1 MNTQYRQYEVYYLP
15 WAPFDWDYIGGN
27 LRVGKVVFR
36 PFSDDALRGI
46 DERVADYLRLY
57 FSRFRDLYNNPVN
70 TITVCHYDPK
80 HRGLLEPMTD
90 DQRADFA
97 AAVDVLT
104 FCCIWGELRETF
116 EWGRRIKPPPNSE
129 TLESRAHRFSPDVLA
144 NPPMVTLFTHGL
156 WHTEQVDKIF
166 FQIPLPAHHRG
177 KIQPNLELLEL
188 LNQVFNDSFDPHLRE
203 RLLRSLRW
211 FRIAHRQVQ
220 TIDAEIQIVE
230 ICTALEVLLNLQ
242 RDRNRKNNP
251 FVQAVEQWITAAEGE
266 EDVVRVEESANQQR
280 SSLTTKAGL
289 WAQNFYELRNA
300 IVHEGIQS
308 DELLYYPAVDAH
320 DQPSQVSQ
328 LSVASLVYGS
338 MLIQKVDEATGY
350 LHSAVRAA
358 VDAPAEERE
367 SMNQLYK
374 RSEWG
379 VRGCLERLGWV
390 RPFVYTTEK
399 IQSLRERWT
408 ELDKELGGVLSSE
421 QIIAERQAKRTQ
433 PKIGGSMKE

>member
-1 MNTQYRQYEVYYLP
+1 MNTQYRQYEVNYLP
-15 WAPFDWDYIGGN
+15 WTPFDWDYIGGE
-27 LRVGKVVFR
+27 LRLGKVVFR
-36 PFSDDALRGI
+36 PLSDDALQGI
-46 DERVADYLRLY
+46 DQQIADYLRLY
-57 FSRFRDLYNNPVN
+57 FSRFRDLYNAPVN
-70 TITVCHYDPK
+70 TITLCHYDPE
-80 HRGLLEPMTD
+80 HRGLLEPMSD
-90 DQRADFA
+90 AQQAEFA
-97 AAVDVLT
+97 GIIDALT

-144 NPPMVTLFTHGL
+144 DPPMVTLVTHGL
-156 WHTEQVDKIF
+156 MHTEQVDKIF
-166 FQIPLPAHHRG
+166 FQMPLPAHHRG

-188 LNQVFNDSFDPHLRE
+188 LNQVFNDSFDPQLRE

-251 FVQAVEQWITAAEGE
+251 FVQAVEQWITATEGE

-320 DQPSQVSQ
+320 GQPSQVSQ
-328 LSVASLVYGS
+328 LSVASLVYGAL
-338 MLIQKVDEATGY
+338 LIQEIDAQVGY
-350 LHSAVRAA
+350 LHPAVREAI
-358 VDAPAEERE
+358 DAPQEERAF
-367 SMNQLYK
+367 MNQLYK
-374 RSEWG
+374 RSAWG
-379 VRGCLERLGWV
+379 VRDCLERLGWV
-390 RPFVYTTEK
+390 RPFVYTIEE
-399 IQSLRERWT
+399 IQRLREHWT
-408 ELDKELGGVLSSE
+408 ELDEQLGNILSSE

>member
-57 FSRFRDLYNNPVN
+57 FSRYRDLYNAPVN
-70 TITVCHYDPK
+70 TITLCHYDPE
-80 HRGLLEPMTD
+80 HRGLLEPMSD
-90 DQRADFA
+90 AQQAEFA
-97 AAVDVLT
+97 GIIDTLT
-104 FCCIWGELRETF
+104 FCCIWGELREALNRG
-116 EWGRRIKPPPNSE
+116 WRLLPPPNAE
-129 TLESRAHRFSPDVLA
+129 TLECRAHRFSPDVLA
-144 NPPMVTLFTHGL
+144 DPPMVTLVTHGL
-156 WHTEQVDKIF
+156 MHTEQVDKIF
-166 FQIPLPAHHRG
+166 FQMPLPAHHRG

-251 FVQAVEQWITAAEGE
+251 FVQAVEQWITATEGE

-320 DQPSQVSQ
+320 GQPSQVSQ
-328 LSVASLVYGS
+328 LSVASLVYGAL
-338 MLIQKVDEATGY
+338 LIQEIDAQVGY
-350 LHSAVRAA
+350 LHPAVREAIN
-358 VDAPAEERE
+358 APQEERAF
-367 SMNQLYK
+367 MNQLYK
-374 RSEWG
+374 RSAWG
-379 VRGCLERLGWV
+379 VRDCLERLGWV
-390 RPFVYTTEK
+390 RPFVYTIEE
-399 IQSLRERWT
+399 IQRLREHWT
-408 ELDKELGGVLSSE
+408 ELDEQLGNILSSE

>member
-1 MNTQYRQYEVYYLP
+1 M
-15 WAPFDWDYIGGN
+15 
-27 LRVGKVVFR
+27 
-36 PFSDDALRGI
+36 SDAQQAEFAGIIDA
-46 DERVADYLRLY
+46 
-57 FSRFRDLYNNPVN
+57 
-70 TITVCHYDPK
+70 
-80 HRGLLEPMTD
+80 
-90 DQRADFA
+90 
-97 AAVDVLT
+97 LT
-104 FCCIWGELRETF
+104 FCCIWGELRKALNRG
-116 EWGRRIKPPPNSE
+116 WRLLPPPNSE
-129 TLESRAHRFSPDVLA
+129 TLECRAHRFSPDVLA
-144 NPPMVTLFTHGL
+144 NPPMVTLVSHGL

-188 LNQVFNDSFDPHLRE
+188 LNQVFNDSFDPQLRE

-211 FRIAHRQVQ
+211 FRVAHRQAQ
-220 TIDAEIQIVE
+220 ALDAEIQIVE
-230 ICTALEVLLNLQ
+230 ICTALEVLLNLP
-242 RDRNRKNNP
+242 DRGKRNA
-251 FVQAVEQWITAAEGE
+251 FVRAVEQWITTTEG
-266 EDVVRVEESANQQR
+266 EDVVRVEESANQQC

-289 WAQNFYELRNA
+289 WAQNFYKLRNA

-308 DELLYYPAVDAH
+308 DDALVYAIVDAH
-320 DQPSQVSQ
+320 NQPSQVSQ

-390 RPFVYTTEK
+390 RPLVYTTEQ

>member
-1 MNTQYRQYEVYYLP
+1 MNTQYRQYEVNYLP
-15 WAPFDWDYIGGN
+15 WAPFDWDYIRGE
-27 LRVGKVVFR
+27 LRLGKVVFR
-36 PFSDDALRGI
+36 PLSDDALQGI
-46 DERVADYLRLY
+46 DQQIADYLRLY
-57 FSRFRDLYNNPVN
+57 FSRYRDLYNAPVN
-70 TITVCHYDPK
+70 TITLCHYDPE

-104 FCCIWGELRETF
+104 FCCIWGELREALNRG
-116 EWGRRIKPPPNSE
+116 WRLLPPPNAE
-129 TLESRAHRFSPDVLA
+129 TLECRAHRFSPDVLA
-144 NPPMVTLFTHGL
+144 DPPMVTLVTHGL
-156 WHTEQVDKIF
+156 MHTEQVDKIF
-166 FQIPLPAHHRG
+166 FQMPLPAHHRG

-188 LNQVFNDSFDPHLRE
+188 LNQVFNDSFDPQLRE

-211 FRIAHRQVQ
+211 FRVAHRQAQ
-220 TIDAEIQIVE
+220 ALDAEIQIVE
-230 ICTALEVLLNLQ
+230 ICTALEVLLNLPEHGK
-242 RDRNRKNNP
+242 RNAFFQK
-251 FVQAVEQWITAAEGE
+251 VEQWITATEGE
-266 EDVVRVEESANQQR
+266 YVVRSEESTDQQR
-280 SSLTTKAGL
+280 SIPTTVAGR
-289 WAQNFYELRNA
+289 WAVDFYALRSD

-350 LHSAVRAA
+350 LHSAMRAA

-367 SMNQLYK
+367 SMNQLHK

-390 RPFVYTTEK
+390 RPLVYTTEQ

>member
-1 MNTQYRQYEVYYLP
+1 MNTQYRQYEVNYLP
-15 WAPFDWDYIGGN
+15 WAPFDWDYIGGE
-27 LRVGKVVFR
+27 LRLGKVVFR

-57 FSRFRDLYNNPVN
+57 FSRYRDLYNAPVN
-70 TITVCHYDPK
+70 TITLCHYDPE
-80 HRGLLEPMTD
+80 HRGLLEPMSD
-90 DQRADFA
+90 AQQAEFA
-97 AAVDVLT
+97 GIIDALT

-129 TLESRAHRFSPDVLA
+129 TLESHAHRFSPDVLA
-144 NPPMVTLFTHGL
+144 DPPMVTLVTHGL
-156 WHTEQVDKIF
+156 MHTEQVDKIF
-166 FQIPLPAHHRG
+166 FQMPLPAHHRG

-188 LNQVFNDSFDPHLRE
+188 LNQVFNDSFDPQLRE

-230 ICTALEVLLNLQ
+230 ICTALEVLLNLPEHGKT
-242 RDRNRKNNP
+242 NA
-251 FVQAVEQWITAAEGE
+251 FVQKVEQWITATEGE
-266 EDVVRVEESANQQR
+266 EDVVRVEESANQQP

-289 WAQNFYELRNA
+289 WAQNFYELRST

-320 DQPSQVSQ
+320 GQPSQVSQ
-328 LSVASLVYGS
+328 LSVASLVYGAL
-338 MLIQKVDEATGY
+338 LIQEIDAQVGY
-350 LHSAVRAA
+350 LHPAVREAI
-358 VDAPAEERE
+358 VAPQEGRAF
-367 SMNQLYK
+367 MNQLYK
-374 RSEWG
+374 RSAWG
-379 VRGCLERLGWV
+379 VRDCLERLGWV
-390 RPFVYTTEK
+390 RPFVYTIEE
-399 IQSLRERWT
+399 IQRLREHWT
-408 ELDKELGGVLSSE
+408 ELDEQLGNILSSE

>member
-57 FSRFRDLYNNPVN
+57 FSRFRDLYNAPVN
-70 TITVCHYDPK
+70 TITLCHYDPE

-144 NPPMVTLFTHGL
+144 DPPMVTLVMHGL
-156 WHTEQVDKIF
+156 MHTEQVDKIF
-166 FQIPLPAHHRG
+166 FQMPLPAHHRG

-230 ICTALEVLLNLQ
+230 ICTALEVLLNLPEHGK
-242 RDRNRKNNP
+242 RNAFVRK
-251 FVQAVEQWITAAEGE
+251 VEQWITATEG
-266 EDVVRVEESANQQR
+266 EDVVRSEESTDQQR
-280 SSLTTKAGL
+280 SIPTTVAGR
-289 WAQNFYELRNA
+289 WAADFYALRSA

-308 DELLYYPAVDAH
+308 NELLYYPAVDAH

-328 LSVASLVYGS
+328 LSLASLVYGAL
-338 MLIQKVDEATGY
+338 LIQEIDAQVGY
-350 LHSAVRAA
+350 LHPAVREAI
-358 VDAPAEERE
+358 DAPQEERAFM
-367 SMNQLYK
+367 SA
-374 RSEWG
+374 WG
-379 VRGCLERLGWV
+379 VRDCLERLGWV
-390 RPFVYTTEK
+390 RPLVYTTEQ

-421 QIIAERQAKRTQ
+421 QIIAKRQAARTQ
-433 PKIGGSMKE
+433 FKLCYNTHHETAQLHAG

>member
-1 MNTQYRQYEVYYLP
+1 MNTQYRQYEVNYLP
-15 WAPFDWDYIGGN
+15 WAPFDWDYIGGE
-27 LRVGKVVFR
+27 LRLGKVVFR

-57 FSRFRDLYNNPVN
+57 FSRYRDLYNAPVN
-70 TITVCHYDPK
+70 TITLCHYDPE

-104 FCCIWGELRETF
+104 FCCIWGELREALNRG
-116 EWGRRIKPPPNSE
+116 WRLLPPPNSE
-129 TLESRAHRFSPDVLA
+129 TLECRAHRFSPDVLA
-144 NPPMVTLFTHGL
+144 DPPMVTLVTHGL

-177 KIQPNLELLEL
+177 KIQPNMELMDL
-188 LNQVFNDSFDPHLRE
+188 LNHLFAESFDPKLRE
-203 RLLRSLRW
+203 RILRSLRW
-211 FRIAHRQVQ
+211 FRVAHRQAQ
-220 TIDAEIQIVE
+220 ALDAEIQIVE
-230 ICTALEVLLNLQ
+230 ICTALEVLLNLPKHGK
-242 RDRNRKNNP
+242 RKV
-251 FVQAVEQWITAAEGE
+251 FVQKVEQWITATEGE
-266 EDVVRVEESANQQR
+266 EDVVRVEESANQQH

-320 DQPSQVSQ
+320 GQPSQVSQ
-328 LSVASLVYGS
+328 LSVASLVYGAL
-338 MLIQKVDEATGY
+338 LIQEIDAQVGY
-350 LHSAVRAA
+350 LHPAVREAI
-358 VDAPAEERE
+358 DAPQEGRAF
-367 SMNQLYK
+367 MNQLYK
-374 RSEWG
+374 RSAWG
-379 VRGCLERLGWV
+379 VRDCLERLGWV
-390 RPFVYTTEK
+390 RPFVYTIEE
-399 IQSLRERWT
+399 IQRLREHWT
-408 ELDKELGGVLSSE
+408 ELDEQLGNILSSE

>member
-70 TITVCHYDPK
+70 TITLCHYDPK

-144 NPPMVTLFTHGL
+144 DPPMVTLVTHGL

-166 FQIPLPAHHRG
+166 FQMPLPAHHRG

-211 FRIAHRQVQ
+211 FRVAHRQAQ
-220 TIDAEIQIVE
+220 ALDAEIQIVE
-230 ICTALEVLLNLQ
+230 ICTALEVLLNLPRQ
-242 RDRNRKNNP
+242 GKKDTFARVVD
-251 FVQAVEQWITAAEGE
+251 QWIIALESEAVVPAQSTGKKNGSATTEAGRWAE
-266 EDVVRVEESANQQR
+266 
-280 SSLTTKAGL
+280 K
-289 WAQNFYELRNA
+289 FYELRSS

-308 DELLYYPAVDAH
+308 DTELYYPAVDANG
-320 DQPSQVSQ
+320 QPSQVSQ
-328 LSVASLVYGS
+328 LSVASLVYGA

-367 SMNQLYK
+367 FVNQLYK

-390 RPFVYTTEK
+390 RPLVYTTEQ
-399 IQSLRERWT
+399 IQLLREHWT
-408 ELDKELGGVLSSE
+408 ELDETLGGILSSE
-421 QIIAERQAKRTQ
+421 QIVAERQAARTQ
-433 PKIGGSMKE
+433 IERGGAMKE

>member
-1 MNTQYRQYEVYYLP
+1 LV
-15 WAPFDWDYIGGN
+15 
-27 LRVGKVVFR
+27 
-36 PFSDDALRGI
+36 
-46 DERVADYLRLY
+46 
-57 FSRFRDLYNNPVN
+57 
-70 TITVCHYDPK
+70 
-80 HRGLLEPMTD
+80 
-90 DQRADFA
+90 
-97 AAVDVLT
+97 
-104 FCCIWGELRETF
+104 
-116 EWGRRIKPPPNSE
+116 
-129 TLESRAHRFSPDVLA
+129 
-144 NPPMVTLFTHGL
+144 THGL
-156 WHTEQVDKIF
+156 MHTEQVDKIF

-188 LNQVFNDSFDPHLRE
+188 LNQVFNDSFDPQLRE

-251 FVQAVEQWITAAEGE
+251 FVQAVEQWITATEGE

-308 DELLYYPAVDAH
+308 DELLYYPAVDARG
-320 DQPSQVSQ
+320 QPSQVSQ
-328 LSVASLVYGS
+328 LSVASLVYGAL
-338 MLIQKVDEATGY
+338 LIQEIDAQVGY
-350 LHSAVRAA
+350 LHPAVREAI
-358 VDAPAEERE
+358 DAPQEGRAFM
-367 SMNQLYK
+367 SA
-374 RSEWG
+374 WG
-379 VRGCLERLGWV
+379 VRDCLERLGWV
-390 RPFVYTTEK
+390 RPFVYTIEE
-399 IQSLRERWT
+399 IQRLREHWT
-408 ELDKELGGVLSSE
+408 ELDEQLGNILSSE

>member
-15 WAPFDWDYIGGN
+15 WTPFDWDYIGGE
-27 LRVGKVVFR
+27 LRLGKVVFR

-70 TITVCHYDPK
+70 TITLCHYDPK
-80 HRGLLEPMTD
+80 HRGLLEPMSD
-90 DQRADFA
+90 AQQAEFA
-97 AAVDVLT
+97 GIIDALT
-104 FCCIWGELRETF
+104 FCCIWGELREALNRG
-116 EWGRRIKPPPNSE
+116 WRLLPPPNAE
-129 TLESRAHRFSPDVLA
+129 TLECRAHRFSPDVLA
-144 NPPMVTLFTHGL
+144 DPPMVTLVTHGL
-156 WHTEQVDKIF
+156 QHTEQVDKIF

-289 WAQNFYELRNA
+289 WAQNFYKLRNA

-308 DELLYYPAVDAH
+308 DERLYYPAVDAH

-328 LSVASLVYGS
+328 LSVASLVYGAL
-338 MLIQKVDEATGY
+338 LIQEIDAQVGY
-350 LHSAVRAA
+350 LHPAVREAI
-358 VDAPAEERE
+358 DAPQEERAF
-367 SMNQLYK
+367 MNQLYK
-374 RSEWG
+374 RSAWG
-379 VRGCLERLGWV
+379 VRDCLERLGWV
-390 RPFVYTTEK
+390 RPFVYTIEE
-399 IQSLRERWT
+399 IQRLREHWT
-408 ELDKELGGVLSSE
+408 ELDEQLGNILSSE

>member
-1 MNTQYRQYEVYYLP
+1 MNTQYRQYEVNYLP
-15 WAPFDWDYIGGN
+15 WAPFDWDYIGGE
-27 LRVGKVVFR
+27 LRLGKVVFR

-57 FSRFRDLYNNPVN
+57 FSRYRDLYNAPVN
-70 TITVCHYDPK
+70 TITLCHYDPE

-97 AAVDVLT
+97 TAVDVLT

-144 NPPMVTLFTHGL
+144 DPPMVTLVMHGL
-156 WHTEQVDKIF
+156 MHTEQVDKIF

-188 LNQVFNDSFDPHLRE
+188 LNQVFNDSFDPQLRE

-211 FRIAHRQVQ
+211 FRVAHRQAQ
-220 TIDAEIQIVE
+220 ALDAEIQIVE
-230 ICTALEVLLNLQ
+230 ICTALEVLLNLSEQ
-242 RDRNRKNNP
+242 GKRKA
-251 FVQAVEQWITAAEGE
+251 FVQKVEQWITATEGE
-266 EDVVRVEESANQQR
+266 KDVVRVEESANQQR

-289 WAQNFYELRNA
+289 WAKNFYKLRSD

-308 DELLYYPAVDAH
+308 DERLYYPAVDAH
-320 DQPSQVSQ
+320 GQPSQVSQ
-328 LSVASLVYGS
+328 LSVASLVYGAL
-338 MLIQKVDEATGY
+338 LIQEIDAQVGY
-350 LHSAVRAA
+350 LHPAVREAI
-358 VDAPAEERE
+358 DAPQEERAF
-367 SMNQLYK
+367 MNQLYK
-374 RSEWG
+374 RSAWG
-379 VRGCLERLGWV
+379 VRDCLERLGWV
-390 RPFVYTTEK
+390 RPFVYTIEE
-399 IQSLRERWT
+399 IQRLREHWT
-408 ELDKELGGVLSSE
+408 ELDEQLGNILSSE

>member
-15 WAPFDWDYIGGN
+15 WTPFDWDYIGGE
-27 LRVGKVVFR
+27 LRLGKVVFR
-36 PFSDDALRGI
+36 PLSDDALQGI
-46 DERVADYLRLY
+46 DQQIADYLRLY
-57 FSRFRDLYNNPVN
+57 FSRYRDLYNNPVN
-70 TITVCHYDPK
+70 TITLCHYDPK

-177 KIQPNLELLEL
+177 KIQPNMELMDL
-188 LNQVFNDSFDPHLRE
+188 LNHLFAESFDPKLRE
-203 RLLRSLRW
+203 RILRSLRW
-211 FRIAHRQVQ
+211 FRVAHRQAQ
-220 TIDAEIQIVE
+220 ALDAEIQIVE
-230 ICTALEVLLNLQ
+230 ICTALEVLLNLPE
-242 RDRNRKNNP
+242 RGKRNA
-251 FVQAVEQWITAAEGE
+251 FVRAVEQWITTTEG
-266 EDVVRVEESANQQR
+266 EDVVRSEESTDQQR
-280 SSLTTKAGL
+280 SIPTTVAGR
-289 WAQNFYELRNA
+289 WAADFYALRNA

-308 DELLYYPAVDAH
+308 DERLYYPAVDAH

>member
-15 WAPFDWDYIGGN
+15 WTPFDWDYIGGE
-27 LRVGKVVFR
+27 LRLGKVVFR

-57 FSRFRDLYNNPVN
+57 FSRYRDLYNAPVN
-70 TITVCHYDPK
+70 TITLCHYDPE
-80 HRGLLEPMTD
+80 HRGLLEPMSD
-90 DQRADFA
+90 AQQAEFA
-97 AAVDVLT
+97 GIIDTLT
-104 FCCIWGELRETF
+104 FCCIWGELREALNRG
-116 EWGRRIKPPPNSE
+116 WRLLPPPNAE
-129 TLESRAHRFSPDVLA
+129 TLECRAHRFSPDVLA
-144 NPPMVTLFTHGL
+144 DPPMVTLVTHGL
-156 WHTEQVDKIF
+156 MHTEQVDKIF
-166 FQIPLPAHHRG
+166 FQMPLPAHHRG

-188 LNQVFNDSFDPHLRE
+188 LNQVFNDSFDPQLRE

-211 FRIAHRQVQ
+211 FRVAHRQAQ
-220 TIDAEIQIVE
+220 ALDAEIQIVE
-230 ICTALEVLLNLQ
+230 ICTALEVLLNLPEHGK
-242 RDRNRKNNP
+242 RKT
-251 FVQAVEQWITAAEGE
+251 FVQKVEQWITATEGE

-289 WAQNFYELRNA
+289 WAQNFYKLRNA